1 MNKHFSKEDIKMT
14 NKHKKRCPA
23 SLIVREIQSKTTVRC
38 HFTFISIVV
47 VFFFFNFLSF
57 GNYVEDLEGLYTVGT
72 RWDCK
77 MVQPL
82 WKTRCKFLKNLKI
95 HLPYDLE
102 IPLRDMYAEGWK
114 AGTETD
120 ICAP

>member
-23 SLIVREIQSKTTVRC
+23 SLIIREIQSKITVRC
-38 HFTFISIVV
+38 HFTFIS
-47 VFFFFNFLSF
+47 FNFLSL
-57 GNYVEDLEGLYTVGT
+57 GNYVENLEGLYTVGT

-77 MVQPL
+77 MMQPL

-102 IPLRDMYAEGWK
+102 IPLRDMYPEGWK
-114 AGTETD
+114 AETETD